1 MDKSNYVSLSGALV
15 KDAII
20 RKNDKGS
27 DYVLFTLSVPQTGIK
42 WYDYINCIAFSG
54 NADIIARSPPKGTFY
69 HIEGR
74 INGKFRQ
81 FGCCTICRYRADP
94 KDSYDISVLAWIGL
108 FTCNISLSP

>member
-27 DYVLFTLSVPQTGIK
+27 DYVLFTLSVPQTGTK
-42 WYDYINCIAFSG
+42 WYDYINCISFNE
-54 NADIIARSPPKGTFY
+54 NAAIISKNPLKGTPY

-74 INGKFRQ
+74 IHTSSFDRNGKKHYSTDVVAEKIEVVKQ
-81 FGCCTICRYRADP
+81 D
-94 KDSYDISVLAWIGL
+94 D
-108 FTCNISLSP
+108 

>member
-1 MDKSNYVSLSGALV
+1 MNKSNYVSLSGTLV

-20 RKNDKGS
+20 RKNDKGFA
-27 DYVLFTLSVPQTGIK
+27 YVLFTLSVPRTGTK
-42 WYDYINCIAFSG
+42 WYDYINCIAFNE
-54 NADIIARSPPKGTFY
+54 NAAIITKNPLKGTPY

>member
-27 DYVLFTLSVPQTGIK
+27 DYVLFTLSVPQTGTK
-42 WYDYINCIAFSG
+42 WYDYINCIAFNE
-54 NADIIARSPPKGTFY
+54 NAAIISKNPLKGPPY

-74 INGKFRQ
+74 IHTSSFDRNGKKHYSTDVVAEKIEVVKQ
-81 FGCCTICRYRADP
+81 D
-94 KDSYDISVLAWIGL
+94 D
-108 FTCNISLSP
+108 

>member
-27 DYVLFTLSVPQTGIK
+27 DYVLFTLSVPQTGTK
-42 WYDYINCIAFSG
+42 WYDYINCIAFNE
-54 NADIIARSPPKGTFY
+54 NAAIISKNPLKGTPY

-74 INGKFRQ
+74 IHTSSFDRNGKKHYSTDVVAEKIEVVKQ
-81 FGCCTICRYRADP
+81 D
-94 KDSYDISVLAWIGL
+94 D
-108 FTCNISLSP
+108 